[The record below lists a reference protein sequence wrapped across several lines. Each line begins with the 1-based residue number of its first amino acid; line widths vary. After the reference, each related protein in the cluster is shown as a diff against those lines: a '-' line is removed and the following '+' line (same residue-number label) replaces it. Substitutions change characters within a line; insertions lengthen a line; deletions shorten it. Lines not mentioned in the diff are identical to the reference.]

1 MILESSVGHRE
12 GCVWGGAGQGE
23 KQIVDPVNRRSCSNT
38 TRNSLS
44 IARSCNAAMRR
55 RKRAI
60 RGVALL
66 TQKVKSFNNDQ
77 ADVFIAVSQVR
88 SGQLGILG

>member
-1 MILESSVGHRE
+1 
-12 GCVWGGAGQGE
+12 
-23 KQIVDPVNRRSCSNT
+23 
-38 TRNSLS
+38 
-44 IARSCNAAMRR
+44 MRR

-66 TQKVKSFNNDQ
+66 TQKVKSFNSDQ
-77 ADVFIAVSQVR
+77 ADVFIAISQVH